1 MAHNFIRSI
10 QKIGLHTKVLLV
22 REELSD
28 HKLTRDCLHIQAADR
43 SMVWYGMDTG
53 CFIKIMAYPAGR
65 NYVQQETTIWLIY
78 SQMKSVTLSL

>member
-1 MAHNFIRSI
+1 MVTSSSHISTTTISYSYPMAHNFIRSI

-43 SMVWYGMDTG
+43 S
-53 CFIKIMAYPAGR
+53 
-65 NYVQQETTIWLIY
+65 
-78 SQMKSVTLSL
+78 TLFYCSKPGWDAQ